1 MRKKILAGM
10 LVALM
15 AVSML
20 TGCSGRPDNAKNNSA
35 ANNHSKQLAVAFGGV
50 ADIILVAGGYFIC
63 ELPMYGIGAAAS
75 IPSNIIQ
82 GVSGL
87 IIASILYP
95 LLNPALKP
103 LLYNER

>member
-1 MRKKILAGM
+1 M
-10 LVALM
+10 
-15 AVSML
+15 
-20 TGCSGRPDNAKNNSA
+20 N
-35 ANNHSKQLAVAFGGV
+35 
-50 ADIILVAGGYFIC
+50 
-63 ELPMYGIGAAAS
+63 